1 MVKNPNS
8 IQTKKKPKS
17 ILTGRS
23 GGCAW
28 ESCAAKTGGIT
39 LRISTS
45 STTGSSAAWRRLRF
59 VVVLL
64 LGRALLVLENLPR
77 RSRLWWVEWCS
88 TTGGATIM
96 SAAGGEAGTRG
107 QPWCLLAST
116 PVVESGVYL
125 QEQVAPTMSPM
136 EEARRRAGVDGTD
149 WLERRG
155 EAARRGGG
163 LVESASAASVVHVK
177 GRV

>member
-1 MVKNPNS
+1 MAKNPNL

-28 ESCAAKTGGIT
+28 ASCAMKTGGIT
-39 LRISTS
+39 SRISTAPYLS
-45 STTGSSAAWRRLRF
+45 SSGLGTSGTAGSTAAWRRLWF

-96 SAAGGEAGTRG
+96 VAAGGEAGTRG
-107 QPWCLLAST
+107 RP
-116 PVVESGVYL
+116 
-125 QEQVAPTMSPM
+125 
-136 EEARRRAGVDGTD
+136 
-149 WLERRG
+149 
-155 EAARRGGG
+155 
-163 LVESASAASVVHVK
+163 
-177 GRV
+177 